1 MAQTALKTTYKDYV
15 PPTEGR
21 KYRITQL
28 EDGLCT
34 IEDVTDYLQQGD
46 TFGAEDINCVNRV
59 VNDACAD
66 FSMEEDEMPYR
77 WIDGKTVYRMVLRI
91 APAEFTEE
99 EVFLWMA
106 EESGNYQHRLRVL
119 TKTGIM
125 SHAKAFLPMSC
136 ACSISN
142 SNGGSFRALSYARP
156 EMPTYAFGW
165 RLDKNES
172 DWNLVVNIGALDPA
186 SVEHMLFVLYYTK

>member
-46 TFGAEDINCVNRV
+46 TFGAEDINEVNRV

-77 WIDGKTVYRMVLRI
+77 WADGKIVYRMGLILTPEAFSVEETSLGI
-91 APAEFTEE
+91 AG
-99 EVFLWMA
+99 
-106 EESGNYQHRLRVL
+106 EESGKTATMRIL
-119 TKTGIM
+119 TKTNEM
-125 SHAKAFLPMSC
+125 SQAKEFLPMTT
-136 ACSISN
+136 ACLIKPD
-142 SNGGSFRALSYARP
+142 GGFRLLNANRP
-156 EMPTYAFGW
+156 ELSNYETGW
-165 RLDKNES
+165 RIDRAN
-172 DWNLVVNIGALDPA
+172 DAWTLVVSIGELLLSDIQKI
-186 SVEHMLFVLYYTK
+186 EFVFYYTK